1 MVKNVLMSFWFWGLL
16 LASFIAIILW
26 DEKIEEGVKAA
37 YVKHRMML
45 RDVNF
50 SQVEGGFEHARMFAD
65 LCEMDDNQNNIDAT
79 NIRTIFY
86 KQDVA
91 TWSGWLLAEKGLKNP
106 FEAKFWG
113 DVRAWNTERERI
125 RTEEMRYYLNRKELH
140 SQKPVTIWKDDAV
153 ITGLGMSYNTQTKEA
168 TINQQVVIRIWDK
181 TASQTA
187 NASEGTMIDGVPVA
201 PPIENL
207 LLPIRN
213 LNTAPATSASASA
226 LATTAATASAGMP
239 ASESV
244 STETITNQTGN
255 KQQ

>member
-1 MVKNVLMSFWFWGLL
+1 MVKNILMSFWFWGLL

-181 TASQTA
+181 NASQTA
-187 NASEGTMIDGVPVA
+187 NAPEGTMINGIPAA

-207 LLPIRN
+207 LLPIHSPG
-213 LNTAPATSASASA
+213 TTPAASGTIS
-226 LATTAATASAGMP
+226 AATAAANLP
-239 ASESV
+239 ASESL
-244 STETITNQTGN
+244 STETITNQPGN

>member
-1 MVKNVLMSFWFWGLL
+1 MGKNILMSFWFWGLL
-16 LASFIAIILW
+16 LAGFIAIILW
-26 DEKIEEGVKAA
+26 DDKIEEGVKAA

-45 RDVNF
+45 KDVNF

-65 LCEMDDNQNNIDAT
+65 LCEMDDNQNNMDAT

-86 KQDVA
+86 KQNVA

-168 TINQQVVIRIWDK
+168 TINQQVVIRIWNK
-181 TASQTA
+181 NASQTA
-187 NASEGTMIDGVPVA
+187 NASESSMVKGIPAA

-213 LNTAPATSASASA
+213 LNTASAVSAVSDA
-226 LATTAATASAGMP
+226 ADIATAAAA
-239 ASESV
+239 ASESI

>member
-1 MVKNVLMSFWFWGLL
+1 MGKNILMSFWFWGLL
-16 LASFIAIILW
+16 LAGFIAIILW
-26 DEKIEEGVKAA
+26 DDKIEEGVKAA

-45 RDVNF
+45 KDVNF

-65 LCEMDDNQNNIDAT
+65 LCEMDDNQNNMDAT

-86 KQDVA
+86 KQNVA

-168 TINQQVVIRIWDK
+168 TINQQVVIRIWNK
-181 TASQTA
+181 NASQTA
-187 NASEGTMIDGVPVA
+187 NASESSMVNGIPAA

-213 LNTAPATSASASA
+213 LNTASAVSAVSA
-226 LATTAATASAGMP
+226 VSDAADIATAAAA
-239 ASESV
+239 ASEST

>member
-1 MVKNVLMSFWFWGLL
+1 MVKNILMSFWFWGLL
-16 LASFIAIILW
+16 LAGFIAIILW
-26 DEKIEEGVKAA
+26 DDKIEEGIKGA

-45 RDVNF
+45 KDVNF

-65 LCEMDDNQNNIDAT
+65 ICEMDDNQNNIDAT

-86 KQDVA
+86 KQNVA

-140 SQKPVTIWKDDAV
+140 SQKPVTIWKDDAI

-168 TINQQVVIRIWDK
+168 SINQQVVIRIWDK
-181 TASQTA
+181 NASQTA
-187 NASEGTMIDGVPVA
+187 NASEGNMINGVPAA

-213 LNTAPATSASASA
+213 LNATPTAAAN
-226 LATTAATASAGMP
+226 AATASESAAVP
-239 ASESV
+239 ASDSAA
-244 STETITNQTGN
+244 TEIITNQTGN

>member
-1 MVKNVLMSFWFWGLL
+1 MGKNILMSFWFWGLL
-16 LASFIAIILW
+16 LAGFIAIILW
-26 DEKIEEGVKAA
+26 DDKIEEGVKAA

-45 RDVNF
+45 KDVNF

-65 LCEMDDNQNNIDAT
+65 LCEMDDNQNNMDAT

-86 KQDVA
+86 KQNVA

-168 TINQQVVIRIWDK
+168 TINQQVVIRIWNK
-181 TASQTA
+181 NASQTV
-187 NASEGTMIDGVPVA
+187 NASESSMVKGIPAA

-213 LNTAPATSASASA
+213 LNTASAVSAVSDA
-226 LATTAATASAGMP
+226 ADIATAAAA
-239 ASESV
+239 ASESI